1 MQDQQTLHQN
11 VVITVTYGAR
21 WHLLRQAL
29 ASARE
34 EGFNKA
40 IIVDN
45 GAREDIA
52 ALAKSE
58 FGDFAEVLV
67 MGRNTGSAGG
77 FKAGMERALQM
88 DAEYLLLLDDDN
100 VLQSG
105 CLQALQTAHGRCANS
120 VALQNLSVLAY
131 RDNLYAD
138 VVANVSKSGM
148 DGNRAAFLGFHCADV
163 PYKLFRRTGWGKRW
177 IAQRPALQQA
187 SLAIAPYSGMY
198 FHRSVLVHHGFPDER
213 FLLYADDTDF
223 SARITRAGGQIVLVP
238 EAQLVDLEMSWHV
251 KARFTNTLDAL
262 LMGDG
267 DFRVFYSTRNN
278 AYYEACAN
286 RDGSKF
292 LRSFNRA
299 LYLGALKV
307 RAIMKGR
314 RERFALLLRAIREGE
329 RGRLGEHP
337 DFPLSS

>member
-1 MQDQQTLHQN
+1 MQDQQTSNQN
-11 VVITVTYGAR
+11 VVITVTYGVR

-45 GAREDIA
+45 GAKEDIA
-52 ALAKSE
+52 ALAASE

-67 MGRNTGSAGG
+67 IGRNTGSAGG
-77 FKAGMERALQM
+77 FKAGMARALQT

-100 VLQSG
+100 VLQPG
-105 CLQALQTAHGRCANS
+105 CLQALQTVHSHCAKS
-120 VALQNLSVLAY
+120 VAQQNLSVLAY

-138 VVANVSKSGM
+138 VVANVSSSGM

-177 IAQRPALQQA
+177 LAQRPPLKQA

-223 SARITRAGGQIVLVP
+223 SSRLTRAGGQIVLVP
-238 EAQLVDLEMSWHV
+238 QARLVDLEMSWHV

-286 RDGSKF
+286 SNGRRL
-292 LRSFNRA
+292 LRWINRT
-299 LYLGALKV
+299 LYLAALQV

-314 RERFALLLRAIREGE
+314 RQRFALLLRAIRDGE

-337 DFPLSS
+337 DFPL

>member
-1 MQDQQTLHQN
+1 MQNNQN
-11 VVITVTYGAR
+11 SSLSVVITVTYGVR

-34 EGFNKA
+34 EGLDRA

-45 GAREDIA
+45 GAKEDIA
-52 ALAKSE
+52 TLVQAE
-58 FGDFAEVLV
+58 FGGFAEVLV

-77 FKAGMERALQM
+77 FKAGMERALQSN
-88 DAEYLLLLDDDN
+88 AEYLLLLDDDN
-100 VLQSG
+100 VLQPG
-105 CLQALQTAHGRCANS
+105 CLQALQAAHSNGTKS

-138 VVANVSKSGM
+138 VVANVSTSGM

-163 PYKLFRRTGWGKRW
+163 PYKIFRRTIWGKRW
-177 IAQRPALQQA
+177 IAQRPALKQA

-198 FHRSVLVHHGFPDER
+198 FHRSVLVNHGLPDER

-223 SARITRAGGQIVLVP
+223 SSRLTRAGGQIVLVP
-238 EAQLVDLEMSWHV
+238 QARLVDLEMSWHV

-286 RDGSKF
+286 SNGRTF
-292 LRSFNRA
+292 LRWVNRA
-299 LYLGALKV
+299 LYLAALQV

-314 RERFALLLRAIREGE
+314 RQRFALLLRAIRDGE

-337 DFPLSS
+337 DFPL

>member
-1 MQDQQTLHQN
+1 MESAPSQN
-11 VVITVTYGAR
+11 AIITVTYGQR

-34 EGFNKA
+34 EGFDQA

-52 ALAKSE
+52 ALAAAE
-58 FGDFAEVLV
+58 FGDFAEVLT
-67 MGRNTGSAGG
+67 MDRNTGSAGG
-77 FKAGMERALQM
+77 FKTGMARALQT

-100 VLQSG
+100 VLQPG
-105 CLQALQTAHGRCANS
+105 CLQALQAAHRRSNQN

-138 VVANVSKSGM
+138 VVANVSTSGM

-163 PYKLFRRTGWGKRW
+163 PYKLFRRTGWGRRW
-177 IAQRPALQQA
+177 IAKRPPLKQPT
-187 SLAIAPYSGMY
+187 LAIAPYSGMY

-223 SARITRAGGQIVLVP
+223 SSRLTRAGGQIVLVP
-238 EAQLVDLEMSWHV
+238 DAQLVDLETSWHL

-267 DFRVFYSTRNN
+267 DFRVYYSTRNN

-299 LYLGALKV
+299 LYLGALKL

-314 RERFALLLRAIREGE
+314 RERFSLLLRAIRDGE